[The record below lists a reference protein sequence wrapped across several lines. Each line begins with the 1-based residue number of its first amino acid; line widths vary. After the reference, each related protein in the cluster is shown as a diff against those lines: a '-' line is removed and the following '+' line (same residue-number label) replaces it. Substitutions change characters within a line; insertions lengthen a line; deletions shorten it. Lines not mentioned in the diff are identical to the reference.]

1 MTLKTR
7 LILIKVIGMCVGIP
21 FVFSLLFY
29 LGIIIPEYCAC
40 DSSMYE
46 GATGTTIW
54 GDLVDCGGDSM
65 DFSESFFQLF
75 TIINLA
81 FTIVL
86 MGLFF
91 YYKNV
96 RSKQRMENSPKPK

>member
-1 MTLKTR
+1 MFL
-7 LILIKVIGMCVGIP
+7 GIP

-29 LGIIIPEYCAC
+29 FGIIIPEYCAC

-54 GDLVDCGGDSM
+54 GDLVDCSGDSM
-65 DFSESFFQLF
+65 DFSESFFQLL
-75 TIINLA
+75 TIINFA

-86 MGLFF
+86 MVLFF

-96 RSKQRMENSPKPK
+96 RSNQRMENLPNPQ